1 MVNTISHLTSDWKL
15 DTIEIKQIEV
25 LSEEIDQTMENLEKK
40 DFSFLPGQK
49 VFVTSKCSIP
59 RTKLKEAF
67 KQHGLKIC
75 HNLDDADH
83 IIIDKEFFEHCTS
96 PNYTSY
102 YNKHVIE
109 RLVNDADMVM
119 SRCKDKS
126 VKLCWKDIV
135 SAFTDVKTLG
145 TGALVEYRINRQID
159 DTMREADLMNDEGDH
174 DYEPT
179 RQVGRLI
186 KANTKDLLMNVI
198 RNIDKVVLE
207 EKLISMTNGEIHMDK
222 VLYESLC
229 KYMESDDSDNT
240 VLAMQTMSNCNY
252 ESSALYILLLIE
264 KYGGKMR
271 DNRGSHYVNFKSML
285 RFFDISRW
293 KMGSLSY
300 DDVIDILK
308 KKNLFNQEHLSILT
322 PLVFEDMQRGHIYKY
337 FRIKEIEMVNPQEDD
352 ENED

>member
-1 MVNTISHLTSDWKL
+1 MVTTISHLTSDWKL
-15 DTIEIKQIEV
+15 DSVEIKEIEV
-25 LSEEIDQTMENLEKK
+25 LSEDMDQIMADLEKK
-40 DFSFLPGQK
+40 DFSFMPGQK

-67 KQHGLKIC
+67 KDKGLKIC

-83 IIIDKEFFEHCTS
+83 IIIDKEFFEHCTAA
-96 PNYTSY
+96 NYASY
-102 YNKHVIE
+102 YSKQTVE
-109 RLVNDADMVM
+109 RIVKDADMIL

-126 VKLCWKDIV
+126 VKTCWMDIV
-135 SAFTDVKTLG
+135 NAFKDVKTLDRP
-145 TGALVEYRINRQID
+145 ALVEYRVNRQID
-159 DTMREADLMNDEGDH
+159 DTMREADLINDEGDH
-174 DYEPT
+174 GYEPARHT
-179 RQVGRLI
+179 GRLI
-186 KANTKDLLMNVI
+186 KANTKDLLMNIVK
-198 RNIDKVVLE
+198 NIDKVVLE

-222 VLYESLC
+222 GLYESLC

-271 DNRGSHYVNFKSML
+271 DNRGSHYVNFKSMI

-293 KMGSLSY
+293 KMGNLGY

-322 PLVFEDMQRGHIYKY
+322 PLVFEEMDNGRTYKY

-352 ENED
+352 QNED